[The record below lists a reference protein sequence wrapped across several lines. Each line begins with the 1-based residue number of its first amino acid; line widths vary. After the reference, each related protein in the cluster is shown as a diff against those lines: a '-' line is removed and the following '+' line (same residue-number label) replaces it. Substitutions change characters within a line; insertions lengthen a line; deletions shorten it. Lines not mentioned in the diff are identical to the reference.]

1 MSALVS
7 KADMCGA
14 VADVGYGPKADIAH
28 SARSNRKSRSLTRLL
43 LFIFFNIGLDLVGL
57 SFKFVTECL

>member
-14 VADVGYGPKADIAH
+14 VADVGYGPKADIAFYSITSMACASGAGGTVMP
-28 SARSNRKSRSLTRLL
+28 SALERDPMFVWRRLSSIPSL
-43 LFIFFNIGLDLVGL
+43 
-57 SFKFVTECL
+57 